1 MVAQPSS
8 ASRKRYDMMKTMNYN
23 VCAITAKN
31 GVAVAMF
38 ANKKHKDVFAATNK
52 LALLQAFSWTLDRIK
67 DNDELMDK
75 PAMIITT
82 KSILKGFTT
91 GSYIEYIRTGC
102 DANGNKFTD
111 EEFQL
116 VCECAQKLSTKSFN
130 IRLVDEQMVSPK
142 DVAAVQVK
150 RDAFTVAGQLA
161 NAQTKQ
167 QQAQRPTRPV
177 QQAPVNPVLAKLEKL
192 MNDALDAGDITKYDE
207 YKARYDQFNAPAPA
221 PQTTNE
227 VEVPADET
235 PFEQEEKSLA
245 DQVADFDL

>member
-1 MVAQPSS
+1 
-8 ASRKRYDMMKTMNYN
+8 MKTMNYN

-52 LALLQAFSWTLDRIK
+52 LALLQAFNWTLDRIK

-102 DANGNKFTD
+102 DASGNEFTD
-111 EEFQL
+111 EELQL
-116 VCECAQKLSTKSFN
+116 VYECAQKLSAKSFN

-150 RDAFTVAGQLA
+150 RDAFTVASQLA
-161 NAQTKQ
+161 SAQTKQ
-167 QQAQRPTRPV
+167 QQVQRPTRPA
-177 QQAPVNPVLAKLEKL
+177 QQAPVNPVVAKLEKL

-207 YKARYDQFNAPAPA
+207 LKARRDDFLKPVTATA
-221 PQTTNE
+221 PQATNE

>member
-1 MVAQPSS
+1 
-8 ASRKRYDMMKTMNYN
+8 MKTMNYN

-102 DANGNKFTD
+102 DASGNKFTD

-116 VCECAQKLSTKSFN
+116 VCECAQKLSAKSFN
-130 IRLVDEQMVSPK
+130 IRLIDEQMVSPK

-161 NAQTKQ
+161 NAQAKQ
-167 QQAQRPTRPV
+167 QQVQRPTRPV

-192 MNDALDAGDITKYDE
+192 MNDALDAGDVTKYDE
-207 YKARYDQFNAPAPA
+207 LKVRYDNFNAPAPA
-221 PQTTNE
+221 PQATNE
-227 VEVPADET
+227 VEVPVDET
-235 PFEQEEKSLA
+235 PFEQEEEKSLA